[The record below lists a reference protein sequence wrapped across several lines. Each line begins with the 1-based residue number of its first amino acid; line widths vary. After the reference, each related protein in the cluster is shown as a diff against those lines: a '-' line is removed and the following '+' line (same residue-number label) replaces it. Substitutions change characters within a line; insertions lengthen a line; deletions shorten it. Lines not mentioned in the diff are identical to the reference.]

1 MEYYVYLAECS
12 DKTLYC
18 GYTTDIIKRERCHN
32 SGKGAKYTKSRL
44 PVKIVYSE
52 KHPTKSDA
60 LKREAAIKKL
70 TRTEKLSLIK
80 NSDFAKAKC
89 EE

>member
-1 MEYYVYLAECS
+1 MEYYVYLAECC

-18 GYTTDIIKRERCHN
+18 GYTTDIIKREKCHN
-32 SGKGAKYTKSRL
+32 SGKGAKYTKARL
-44 PVKIVYSE
+44 PVSIVYFENCAS
-52 KHPTKSDA
+52 KSDA

-70 TRTEKLSLIK
+70 TRAEKLALIK
-80 NSDFAKAKC
+80 TSNFAKAKS